1 MESTENTDYRAV
13 EDVKIFA
20 GDDFHEAADAQYKNL
35 VWSRLRGKTEASAF
49 LLSFTFIQIYSM
61 SAT

>member
-35 VWSRLRGKTEASAF
+35 VWSSLRGEASAYII
-49 LLSFTFIQIYSM
+49 LSFSLNLALDF
-61 SAT
+61 

>member
-35 VWSRLRGKTEASAF
+35 VWSRLRGEASAYIILS
-49 LLSFTFIQIYSM
+49 LLFIYH
-61 SAT
+61 